1 MTNDQVIEM
10 VAAHID
16 EGNIIDNIQHAPE
29 VHFDLSVQGQVYLS
43 QHGVNGKVLTAMKTR
58 ERSGPASAHRASR

>member
-1 MTNDQVIEM
+1 MTNDQVVEM

-16 EGNIIDNIQHAPE
+16 EANVIDDVQHAPQ

-43 QHGVNGKVLTAMKTR
+43 QHGVNGRVLTAMKAR
-58 ERSGPASAHRASR
+58 ERGSSTAHRASR